1 MMEAQGLASRAGL
14 VAQQQA
20 QQLQR
25 ASAASGSALSGR
37 DLFAQEMGMQD
48 TLARAQTQEAAEI
61 GRADRQA
68 ADAQRQ
74 QMMELQQR
82 QADSEA
88 ARKMANRQLV
98 GDLLGAAVG
107 TGASI
112 YGAQQMDEG
121 FKGMVNAAAGSKESR
136 DAQAD
141 IFRGQMA
148 MQMAGAFGGGG
159 SGGTGFTPLL
169 SPPTLPGNARITN
182 GQSVTGPDG
191 TKYIYID
198 GNFVP
203 VGA

>member
-1 MMEAQGLASRAGL
+1 MEAQGLASRAGL

-107 TGASI
+107 TGANI
-112 YGAQQMDEG
+112 YGAQQMDAG

-148 MQMAGAFGGGG
+148 MQMAGAYGGGG
-159 SGGTGFTPLL
+159 SGGTGFAPPLP
-169 SPPTLPGNARITN
+169 SPIFPGNVPTSA
-182 GQSVTGPDG
+182 GQTFKGPDG
-191 TKYIYID
+191 TNYIYID
-198 GNFVP
+198 GKLVP